1 MNNHQYSPDKAQ
13 VIVDESL
20 EAGLGPRGGLEM
32 DISERRTA
40 RVSQQS
46 STSFHHHSST
56 SCSTMPCVLHTYP
69 HMPCVLHTYPHISR
83 GTTATFSSSTPSTDY
98 ATNDEI
104 IRRVKNVGSYSTET
118 FGDLHW
124 GDFCYALTIST
135 DADSG
140 RVPRVAGDRYKS
152 LLRRIIRDDVPGTD
166 TRSIWE
172 KRCLWASAGLNHELL
187 KVIDEQQNEVC
198 LWAMV

>member
-1 MNNHQYSPDKAQ
+1 VGHGKGMNNHQYSPDKAQ
-13 VIVDESL
+13 VIKDESP
-20 EAGLGPRGGLEM
+20 EAGLGLRRGFEM
-32 DISERRTA
+32 DISEGGTA

-46 STSFHHHSST
+46 STSFPHHSST
-56 SCSTMPCVLHTYP
+56 LCSTMPR
-69 HMPCVLHTYPHISR
+69 VLHTYPHISR
-83 GTTATFSSSTPSTDY
+83 GTTATFSSATPSTDY

-104 IRRVKNVGSYSTET
+104 IRRAKNVGSYSTET

-124 GDFCYALTIST
+124 GDFCYALAIST
-135 DADSG
+135 DADAG

-152 LLRRIIRDDVPGTD
+152 LLRCVIRDDVPGTD

-172 KRCLWASAGLNHELL
+172 KRCLRASAGLNHELL